1 MLCDPSVS
9 AKAWAGLGSGVC
21 INFNSSEMKH
31 HDLMLLRYMNVQ
43 SGNGFSVDKNLD
55 DYNPT
60 REAYAVGGASDSC
73 ECVCN
78 DDLSFNKFKSIMDL
92 KIEFMEK
99 NERYF
104 LNIDPI
110 GAPDNY
116 QQVIGAWVNWGG
128 DAFIEVSDIVFD
140 REEAIALGV
149 ERGEEAIWDF
159 KNDCEIKL
167 T

>member
-1 MLCDPSVS
+1 MS
-9 AKAWAGLGSGVC
+9 
-21 INFNSSEMKH
+21 NFNSSTM
-31 HDLMLLRYMNVQ
+31 DFQNLMILRYMNVQ
-43 SGNGFSVDKNLD
+43 SGNGFSVDKDLNG
-55 DYNPT
+55 YNPT

-73 ECVCN
+73 ECVYN
-78 DDLSFNKFKSIMDL
+78 DDLSFNKFKAIMDL
-92 KIEFMEK
+92 KIEFME
-99 NERYF
+99 RQ
-104 LNIDPI
+104 
-110 GAPDNY
+110 PDTTM
-116 QQVIGAWVNWGG
+116 QVIGAWVNWGG